1 MNQHDHAFRV
11 TPRSVDNIRDGALY
25 IREALYITLSF
36 FPLIEVVEQVLP
48 RMFPEYVF
56 DVRDKADMVNEYGK
70 GTLAMT
76 TPAIARLEV
85 REDVYEEL
93 CANDGRARFT
103 VAHELGHLFLH
114 QDTGGFA
121 RFNRHTAMKIYESSE
136 WQADNFAAELLMPLD
151 FAINCSGIESIMAM
165 FGVSYTAAE
174 IRWKLVKKLQAQKKE
189 TPSGNSGILK

>member
-11 TPRSVDNIRDGALY
+11 PPRSTENIREGALY
-25 IREALYITLSF
+25 IRQALNITTPF
-36 FPLIEVVEQVLP
+36 FPLKDVVEKVLP
-48 RMFPEYVF
+48 RMFEEYVF
-56 DVRDKADMVNEYGK
+56 DVRDKAGMVNDYGK
-70 GTLAMT
+70 GTMAMT
-76 TPAIARLEV
+76 TPAIALLEV

-121 RFNRHTAMKIYESSE
+121 RFSRDTAMKIYESSE

-151 FAINCSGIESIMAM
+151 FAVNCGGIESIMAM

-189 TPSGNSGILK
+189 TPSGNSGILR